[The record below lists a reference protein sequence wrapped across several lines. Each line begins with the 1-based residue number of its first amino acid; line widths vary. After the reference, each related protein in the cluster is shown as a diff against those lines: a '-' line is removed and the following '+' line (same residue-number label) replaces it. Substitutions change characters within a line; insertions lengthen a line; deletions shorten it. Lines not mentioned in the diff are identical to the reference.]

1 MANHTMAIFQ
11 DVDSCMRCRGCVI
24 SCKRTWKMKA
34 EKPGEHKVEFDQRVI
49 IKSSKRIDNG
59 PFIRFSCWHCASP
72 PCASR
77 CPFGAVKKQE
87 NGAVS
92 IDPDLC
98 NPGGTNARGV
108 KCNWDTGQAQCQL
121 DCNRGGYPKIGIG
134 SDVFPT
140 DPKAWKC
147 TLCWGRAGSDAD
159 IAEATA
165 QHNNVAFG
173 EPLPKNSRGS
183 NNLPGTDDVDE
194 MAHEPSCVY
203 TCPAKAM
210 KWDTRTEIRNHIN
223 TAGYISAQG
232 DGSMYWASKKS
243 IIIQP
248 KADPYIEDHIT
259 PMVSNLLTG
268 PFAKAALVPTIFA
281 GGLLAVIARRQQ
293 NMEESAGMREG

>member
-1 MANHTMAIFQ
+1 MSNVMAVFQ
-11 DVDSCMRCRGCVI
+11 NVDKCVRCNGCVI

-34 EKPGEHKVEFDQRVI
+34 LNPGVHKVAPDQRVI
-49 IKSSKRIDNG
+49 IKSQRRIDNG
-59 PFIRFSCWHCASP
+59 PFVRFSCWHCPDP
-72 PCASR
+72 PCVKR
-77 CPFGAVKKQE
+77 CPFKALTKQA

-98 NPGGTNARGV
+98 NPP
-108 KCNWDTGQAQCQL
+108 QCQKQCL
-121 DCNRGGYPKIGIG
+121 TDCQRAGYPKIGVG
-134 SDVFPT
+134 SDLFAT
-140 DPKAWKC
+140 EKAWKC
-147 TLCWGRAGSDAD
+147 TLCYGRAGDTADLDATYGD
-159 IAEATA
+159 
-165 QHNNVAFG
+165 
-173 EPLPKNSRGS
+173 PLPTNYNK
-183 NNLPGTDDVDE
+183 LPDTTPVADMD
-194 MAHEPSCVY
+194 HEPSCVY

-210 KWDTRTEIRNHIN
+210 RWDTRANIRDYIN
-223 TAGYISAQG
+223 TPANGYLSAQG
-232 DGSMYWASKKS
+232 DGSMYWASKKA